1 MSSQRHVKYTLVL
14 SLLLAL
20 VASPQPSA
28 ARRAAQVPDAA
39 SALRAIVNSA
49 ADLPSLRLTTAEQRE
64 LIALYGGGAQQPL
77 WVDGSGRIGRNGRD
91 AMTLLNAAAND
102 GLDPSDYDVRG
113 IAALASRLADRS
125 PVAAADIAAFD
136 VGLSVNTLRFLAD
149 LHLGRVDP
157 RAMRFRVPDRQ
168 PHDFVT
174 PLRAAIAAYRVPA
187 LAAEF
192 APSIPLYA
200 QLRDALGRYRA
211 LAADPTI
218 DPFALPAVTVRPGD
232 PFVNAGALSRRL
244 VRLGDL
250 TAADS
255 DPVVAPLYARRLV
268 DGVKHFQQRHG
279 LEPDGVLGTATR
291 TALTVPLAWR
301 ARQIELALE
310 RLRWVPDIGD
320 EPYLAVNIPMFRV
333 WAIEPGAATVP
344 FSTEVIVGRA
354 LNTQTPVLVEDM
366 EHVIFR
372 PYWNVP
378 PSIVRQEIMPAIR
391 RNPDYLRRHDMEIV
405 DGQSDNARVVPETPA
420 NLQRAE
426 QGAFRIR
433 QRPGPNNS
441 LGLVKFVFPN
451 DANVYM
457 HGTPAQE
464 LFSRP
469 RRDFSHGCIRVADP
483 VGLAQWVLSDSP
495 EWTRDRIVGAMNG
508 REPLRVNLVR
518 QIRVIIFYV
527 TAVAT
532 PADGGVQFVEDIYR
546 HDARLDAYLTR
557 RHES

>member
-1 MSSQRHVKYTLVL
+1 LVL

-20 VASPQPSA
+20 VGSPQPSA
-28 ARRAAQVPDAA
+28 ARRTPVQVPDAA
-39 SALRAIVNSA
+39 SALRGIVNSA
-49 ADLPSLRLTTAEQRE
+49 ADLPSLKLTTAEQRE
-64 LIALYGGGAQQPL
+64 LIALYAGEERPL
-77 WVDGSGRIGRNGRD
+77 WVDGAGRIGRNARD
-91 AMTLLNAAAND
+91 AMMLLNAAATD

-113 IAALASRLADRS
+113 ITVLAASLANRS
-125 PVAAADIAAFD
+125 PVVASDIAAFD
-136 VGLSVNTLRFLAD
+136 VGLSVNTLRYLAD

-174 PLRAAIAAYRVPA
+174 PLRAALAAYRVPA
-187 LAAEF
+187 LAAEL

-200 QLRDALGRYRA
+200 QLRAALARYRA
-211 LAADPTI
+211 LAADPTL
-218 DPFALPAVTVRPGD
+218 DPFTLPAVTIRPGD
-232 PFVNAGALSRRL
+232 PFANAGALSRRL
-244 VRLGDL
+244 VRLEDL
-250 TAADS
+250 PAADF
-255 DPVVAPLYARRLV
+255 DPAAPLYAGRLV

-279 LEPDGVLGTATR
+279 LEPDGVLGKATR
-291 TALTVPLAWR
+291 AALSVPLAWR

-320 EPYLAVNIPMFRV
+320 ERYLAVNIPMFRV

-378 PSIVRQEIMPAIR
+378 SSIVRQEIMPAIR
-391 RNPDYLRRHDMEIV
+391 RNPEYLRRHDMEIV
-405 DGQSDNARVVPETPA
+405 DGQSDHARVVAETPA

-495 EWTRDRIVGAMNG
+495 EWTRDRILGAMNG
-508 REPLRVNLVR
+508 LEPLRVNLAR
-518 QIRVIIFYV
+518 QIRVILFYV
-527 TAVAT
+527 TVVAT